1 MPSCHQC
8 NATKT
13 RPSCSVSTIAKT
25 MATKKGALWLF
36 NFATCKLEL
45 PQFHIIP
52 WAPDGTCKTEQK
64 QIGKFYAWFTNR
76 APTLPHPHPIWT
88 RGFENPAMFA
98 FKQISTNFLY
108 NQIGVWRGEGEGCEA
123 AITPNTFG
131 GHYGASHAEWLLQAE
146 TLLTLFKVDL
156 MKASIQCSSLV
167 WARDSTH
174 SEITHSG
181 PGLGGWCLEFFLFK
195 FMSV

>member
-1 MPSCHQC
+1 MRIHVWIGQQTGNPSQEKQ
-8 NATKT
+8 TKLT
-13 RPSCSVSTIAKT
+13 RFRGWLPSLLS
-25 MATKKGALWLF
+25 
-36 NFATCKLEL
+36 
-45 PQFHIIP
+45 QY
-52 WAPDGTCKTEQK
+52 KTENCYSVVASKFEMWRISSNLFLKK

-76 APTLPHPHPIWT
+76 APTPPHPHPIWT

-108 NQIGVWRGEGEGCEA
+108 NQIGVWKGERGGGCEA

-131 GHYGASHAEWLLQAE
+131 GHYRASHAEWLLQAE

-181 PGLGGWCLEFFLFK
+181 PGLGGWCLEFFPF
-195 FMSV
+195 